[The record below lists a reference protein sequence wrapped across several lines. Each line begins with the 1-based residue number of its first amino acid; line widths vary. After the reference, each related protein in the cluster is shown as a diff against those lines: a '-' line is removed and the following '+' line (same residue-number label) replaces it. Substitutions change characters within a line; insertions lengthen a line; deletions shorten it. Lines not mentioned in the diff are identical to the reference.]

1 MLWSDMVKYMTPK
14 WGVFII
20 LPVWLVYL
28 PCQTLMPT
36 LPSLLAPGFSG
47 LPCAQASEE

>member
-1 MLWSDMVKYMTPK
+1 MVKYMTPK
-14 WGVFII
+14 WGVFTV

-36 LPSLLAPGFSG
+36 LPSPLVPRFSV
-47 LPCAQASEE
+47 LPSTQASEE